1 MDPKLVYNMLE
12 RVDTKLDKLDGR
24 LDKVD
29 VRLAKYNTELE
40 FHIARTNQIEDDLLP
55 IVRHV
60 EQIRGAVKLIAIISA
75 AVGLAVTIYSIL

>member
-1 MDPKLVYNMLE
+1 MDYKTLYNMLE
-12 RVDTKLDKLDGR
+12 KVDTKLDKLDHR

-60 EQIRGAVKLIAIISA
+60 EQIRGAAKLVAIVAGIVGLVAAIIAI
-75 AVGLAVTIYSIL
+75 L